1 MYNDKWNEICFLL
14 SENVKSNISEG
25 EFEQNVI
32 RALEALNWREF
43 SGDINIR
50 PSIQVGA
57 SGYIVP
63 DFVIKNPDEKNL
75 FVIEIKQPTIPLS
88 TNFQQQLFS
97 YMRLLKL
104 DYGLLI
110 GQVIQLFYDGNL
122 SNRDTPVILE
132 TFEFKRDN
140 PKGNKFV
147 ELFLKDNFSFESLEA
162 FTINSLKRINR
173 KAEEKELQKKVL
185 STEYQTE
192 VVELIKQDLLKEY
205 DSELIDNVLQDMSL
219 TIASKNNI
227 KVEIPNF
234 QQNVIREANNTPS
247 TRDYTKY
254 SFNGKSNLG
263 KGKFVL
269 EVVSEYLKQ
278 NPSTYEELLLVF
290 PNSLQRSSIGVIER
304 LDVIQSYDG
313 KRDIRYYIKD
323 HETLISSDNVEFAVS
338 REWGSGNINNIE
350 ELATK
355 LGFNYYL
362 EI

>member
-14 SENVKSNISEG
+14 SENIKSDISES

-57 SGYIVP
+57 SGSIIP
-63 DFVIKNPDEKNL
+63 DFVIKNPEDKDL
-75 FVIEIKQPTIPLS
+75 FVIEIKQPTVPLS

-110 GQVIQLFYDGNL
+110 GQVMQLFYDGDL
-122 SNRDTPVILE
+122 SNRDTPVILD

-147 ELFLKDNFSFESLEA
+147 ELFLKVNFSLESLEA

-173 KAEEKELQKKVL
+173 KAEEKELHKKVL
-185 STEYQTE
+185 STVYQTE
-192 VVELIKQDLLKEY
+192 VVDLIKQDLLKEY
-205 DSELIDNVLQDMSL
+205 DSEIIDNVLQDISL
-219 TIASKNNI
+219 SIVSKNNI
-227 KVEIPNF
+227 KVESPNYH
-234 QQNVIREANNTPS
+234 QNAIREINNKPT

-254 SFNGKSNLG
+254 SFNGKTNLG

-269 EVVSEYLKQ
+269 EVVREYLRQ
-278 NPSTYEELLLVF
+278 NPSTFVELKEVF
-290 PNSLQRSSIGVIER
+290 PDSMQRSSLGVVES

-313 KRDIRYYIKD
+313 KRDIRYYLKANEI
-323 HETLISSDNVEFAVS
+323 LISSDNVEFAVS
-338 REWGSGNINNIE
+338 RDWGVNNINNIE
-350 ELATK
+350 NFANNI
-355 LGFNYYL
+355 GFKFDH
-362 EI
+362 E

>member
-14 SENVKSNISEG
+14 SENIKSNVSEN

-57 SGYIVP
+57 SGYIIP
-63 DFVIKNPDEKNL
+63 DFVIKDPDDKNL

-173 KAEEKELQKKVL
+173 KAEEKELHKKML

-205 DSELIDNVLQDMSL
+205 DSELIDNVLQNISL
-219 TIASKNNI
+219 TITSKNNI
-227 KVEIPNF
+227 KVETSSF
-234 QQNVIREANNTPS
+234 QQNVLRKRNKPVNFLEKRTVDGMKIGQYVQYQMRKIYKENLLTEVELEKLQ
-247 TRDYTKY
+247 DKIY
-254 SFNGKSNLG
+254 SKEVFDQNFEVL
-263 KGKFVL
+263 KGVD
-269 EVVSEYLKQ
+269 ENIADS
-278 NPSTYEELLLVF
+278 
-290 PNSLQRSSIGVIER
+290 
-304 LDVIQSYDG
+304 DG
-313 KRDIRYYIKD
+313 RNRYYVKEKFFGKYFLTSQWVESHWEPFLNWLDKINKK
-323 HETLISSDNVEFAVS
+323 HSRSD
-338 REWGSGNINNIE
+338 
-350 ELATK
+350 L
-355 LGFNYYL
+355 
-362 EI
+362 

>member
-14 SENVKSNISEG
+14 SENIKSNISEN

-57 SGYIVP
+57 SGSIVP
-63 DFVIKNPDEKNL
+63 DFVIRNPKDKNL

-110 GQVIQLFYDGNL
+110 GQVIQLFYDGDL
-122 SNRDTPVILE
+122 SNRDTPVILD

-140 PKGNKFV
+140 PKGKRFV
-147 ELFLKDNFSFESLEA
+147 ELFLKDNFSFESLKA

-173 KAEEKELQKKVL
+173 KAEEKELHKKVL

-205 DSELIDNVLQDMSL
+205 DSEIIDNVLEDISL
-219 TIASKNNI
+219 IIALKNNI
-227 KVEIPNF
+227 KVETSSKPN
-234 QQNVIREANNTPS
+234 
-247 TRDYTKY
+247 TRDYTKN
-254 SFNGKSNLG
+254 SFNVKRKPVILTEKRTVDGMKIG
-263 KGKFVL
+263 QYVQ
-269 EVVSEYLKQ
+269 YQ
-278 NPSTYEELLLVF
+278 MRRIYEENLLTEEELKNLQDKMYSKAVF
-290 PNSLQRSSIGVIER
+290 DQNFEILRGVDEDITSS
-304 LDVIQSYDG
+304 DG
-313 KRDIRYYIKD
+313 RYRYYVK
-323 HETLISSDNVEFAVS
+323 EKFFGKYALTSQWVEHHWEPFL
-338 REWGSGNINNIE
+338 RWLDKID
-350 ELATK
+350 K
-355 LGFNYYL
+355 KQ
-362 EI
+362 